1 MPDLQASDI
10 TVSMDPGYD
19 VDTAPD
25 GRVGMIAYAT
35 LAFGDGS
42 KTYPAGGIPM
52 PGPGYFYKNRPVP
65 YRWVD
70 FRKPVLATANLDYRY
85 DPTVTANAPYG
96 AIRIIILSTGAE
108 LGHVAVAATTLGAK
122 VQGS

>member
-1 MPDLQASDI
+1 MADLAASNI
-10 TVSMDPGYD
+10 TVAMIPGYD

-25 GRVGMIAYAT
+25 GRVGQIAYAT
-35 LAFGDGS
+35 LTFGNGVL
-42 KTYPAGGIPM
+42 TYPAGGIPM
-52 PGPGYFYKNRPVP
+52 PAPGKFNKNRLVP

-70 FRKPVLATANLDYRY
+70 FRKPIAATANVDYRY
-85 DPTVTANAPYG
+85 DPTVTPNAPYG

-108 LGHVAVAATTLGAK
+108 LGHVAVAATILGAK